1 MSGAVEPET
10 GRPRPLSG
18 TLWTLFSWLRRD
30 DAGSSDSLSSAGS
43 DRSAASFAFL
53 SPAHFRHSAPVP
65 RPPPPP
71 PTDSYKKRVHDRNL
85 RRQHDRDLTL
95 HRKYGLFRG
104 DTTIGYDV
112 TSLPLA
118 RRSARSNS
126 DKQDRERRA
135 ISESLQR
142 RTPYV
147 PGKRRA
153 PLPPVQAAAGTSAT
167 LPYRH
172 SRKRRAPQP
181 PIKIEEKAKENFEEV
196 QGRTGMNPTPG
207 NSKLTLPSDVTIGC
221 KSEKYVKK
229 KQHETTEIKSKPE
242 KSFLKQIF
250 ENNKKRRSAIETTMR
265 ILPSISELDKQAA
278 EIIETSRFKE
288 REQNLKIS
296 KIDEH
301 GERSDMTKRPRW
313 ICVTCLRCFDESIN
327 TCSFCLS
334 SQKPINN
341 FVQEKNR
348 NVANTTQTSK
358 NLEDD
363 ERQQLKKM
371 LKEMKDSLPKKQKPV
386 EDIFARD
393 VPVMTASLAD
403 KGPVTISETPTLC
416 VRSKHQELN
425 LSAAGE
431 PSPSKKVLEES
442 KNIPKSDNT
451 NEIVRKILLQGTVK
465 STEKLMKNITN
476 NTPKNMMRDRSAG
489 CKIDDKTNRT
499 ECLHLSD
506 TKQISTPLK
515 ISSLLNPVYI
525 PKQLPVQPNTFSTN
539 TSKNEDD
546 NVVSKHTKNVILNE
560 TSQNKTHIVPSTSN
574 MLNIIGKT
582 TVSTESQTN
591 SANQKSITT
600 KVDEISQHSR
610 RRELI
615 NQLEKSI
622 AEGDERAAAD
632 AAAKLA
638 QLRLS
643 CSVLSFTSQILSN
656 KDNAIQQ
663 TKETVVKNEN
673 QILKGPSALNI
684 CVTNSTVIPASS
696 KTPEINSVRK
706 LEPNNK
712 QVDKPET
719 SSSKSPLKTDASAS
733 HSQVVHGNGA
743 HMVLY
748 DNVVSKH
755 TKNVILNET
764 SQNKTH
770 IVPSTSNMLNIIGK
784 TTVSTESQTNSAN
797 QKSITTKVDEIS
809 QHSRRRELINQ
820 LEKSIAEGDE
830 RAAADAAAKLAQ
842 LRLSCSVLS
851 FTSQI
856 LSNKDNAIQQTKE
869 TVVKNENQILKG
881 PSALNICVTNSTV
894 IPASSKTPEINSVR
908 KLEPNNKQVDK
919 PETSSSKSP
928 LKTDAS
934 ASHSQVVHGN
944 GAHMV
949 FISVWIEDKN
959 ATRGPLK
966 LQINRNASVGLLRGA
981 AEAGLGIARELQRW
995 IVGRTLCLDDATPL
1009 VTLAGE
1015 DLDAPFYLCVVEFDS
1030 KQKASIKDGSTNSTR
1045 KISSDIINTKNNDR
1059 TGDVYTELMQL
1070 ERQALVPNG
1079 ELFECE
1085 ICMEPCPVGHGAV
1098 LRECVHSFCRNCLAD
1113 MIRHCEE
1120 PAVSCP
1126 AMGCPG
1132 TLHEREIRAL
1142 ITPEEYERW
1151 LAKGL
1156 AFAESGTRNAFHC
1169 RTRDCTGWALCD
1181 AGVRKFPCPVCKH
1194 INCVP
1199 CQAIHEG
1206 DTCEKYRSKLQQT
1219 ANQVSNQTDEVTKAL
1234 LDSLISRGEA
1244 LECPEC
1250 SAIITKKWGCDWVK
1264 CSACKTEICWVT
1276 RGRRW
1281 GPGGRGDTS
1290 AGCRCGV
1297 EGKRCHPSCGYCH

>member
-112 TSLPLA
+112 TSLPSA

-207 NSKLTLPSDVTIGC
+207 NSKVTLPSDVTIGC

-229 KQHETTEIKSKPE
+229 EQHETTETKSKPE

-250 ENNKKRRSAIETTMR
+250 ENNKKRRSNIETTMR

-301 GERSDMTKRPRW
+301 GEKSDMTKGPRW

-348 NVANTTQTSK
+348 NVTNTTQTSK

-371 LKEMKDSLPKKQKPV
+371 LKEMKDSLPKKQKSV

-442 KNIPKSDNT
+442 KNIPTSDNT

-622 AEGDERAAAD
+622 ADGDERAAAD

-663 TKETVVKNEN
+663 TKET
-673 QILKGPSALNI
+673 A
-684 CVTNSTVIPASS
+684 
-696 KTPEINSVRK
+696 
-706 LEPNNK
+706 
-712 QVDKPET
+712 
-719 SSSKSPLKTDASAS
+719 
-733 HSQVVHGNGA
+733 
-743 HMVLY
+743 
-748 DNVVSKH
+748 
-755 TKNVILNET
+755 
-764 SQNKTH
+764 
-770 IVPSTSNMLNIIGK
+770 
-784 TTVSTESQTNSAN
+784 
-797 QKSITTKVDEIS
+797 
-809 QHSRRRELINQ
+809 
-820 LEKSIAEGDE
+820 
-830 RAAADAAAKLAQ
+830 
-842 LRLSCSVLS
+842 
-851 FTSQI
+851 
-856 LSNKDNAIQQTKE
+856 
-869 TVVKNENQILKG
+869 VKNENQILKG

-1009 VTLAGE
+1009 VTLAGQ